1 MAIKNRN
8 PTANIHLGQ
17 NPPPSH
23 KIANFDDPKQRLGSV
38 FGEKIE
44 TQNWVFMI
52 VGCVGF

>member
-8 PTANIHLGQ
+8 PTANIHPGR
-17 NPPPSH
+17 NPPPSS
-23 KIANFDDPKQRLGSV
+23 KIANFDDPKQRLGFV

-44 TQNWVFMI
+44 AQNWVFMI